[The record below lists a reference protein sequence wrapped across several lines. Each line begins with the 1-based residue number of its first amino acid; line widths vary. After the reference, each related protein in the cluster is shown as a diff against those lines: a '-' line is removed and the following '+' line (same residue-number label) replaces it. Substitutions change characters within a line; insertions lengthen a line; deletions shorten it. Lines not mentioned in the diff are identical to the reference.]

1 MRQPSR
7 KQRVFAD
14 WVLGTL
20 LYAVVLGFFNDYTD
34 RLQIA
39 SFSTLFAAALVLQA
53 LTAATFRVKDIVT
66 KPFKDRSSG
75 RSRLGYGLS
84 LWAVSF
90 FSKFV
95 FLEVI
100 VLTFG
105 SAVKINGFVGLLLIV
120 ATMVAAQKA
129 IEAIYARLGTV
140 AT

>member
-1 MRQPSR
+1 MAQPSR
-7 KQRVFAD
+7 KQRVFVD

-34 RLQIA
+34 LLRIA

-66 KPFKDRSSG
+66 KPFKDRSSR

-84 LWAVSF
+84 LWAISF

-100 VLTFG
+100 VLIFG
-105 SAVKINGFVGLLLIV
+105 SAVKINGFVGLMLIV

-129 IEAIYARLGTV
+129 IETTYSKLGTAV
-140 AT
+140 

>member
-1 MRQPSR
+1 MAQPSR
-7 KQRVFAD
+7 KQRIFVD

-34 RLQIA
+34 LLRIA

-66 KPFKDRSSG
+66 KPFADRSSR

-84 LWAVSF
+84 LWAISF

-100 VLTFG
+100 VLIFG
-105 SAVKINGFVGLLLIV
+105 SAVKINGFVGLMLIV
-120 ATMVAAQKA
+120 ATMVVASKA
-129 IEAIYARLGTV
+129 IEATYSRLGT
-140 AT
+140 AA

>member
-1 MRQPSR
+1 MAQPSR
-7 KQRVFAD
+7 KQRVFVD

-34 RLQIA
+34 LLRIA

-66 KPFKDRSSG
+66 KPFEDRSSR

-84 LWAVSF
+84 LWAISF

-100 VLTFG
+100 VLIFG

-120 ATMVAAQKA
+120 VTMVAAQKA
-129 IEAIYARLGTV
+129 IEKTYAKLGTAV
-140 AT
+140 E

>member
-1 MRQPSR
+1 MAQPSR
-7 KQRVFAD
+7 KQRVFVD

-34 RLQIA
+34 LLRIA

-66 KPFKDRSSG
+66 KPFEDRSRR

-84 LWAVSF
+84 LWAISF
-90 FSKFV
+90 ISKFV

-105 SAVKINGFVGLLLIV
+105 SAVKINGFVGLMLIV
-120 ATMVAAQKA
+120 VTMVAAQKA
-129 IEAIYARLGTV
+129 IETTYSKLGTAV
-140 AT
+140 

>member
-1 MRQPSR
+1 MAQPSR

-20 LYAVVLGFFNDYTD
+20 LYAVVLGFFNDYTNLL
-34 RLQIA
+34 RIA
-39 SFSTLFAAALVLQA
+39 SFSILFAAALVLQA

-66 KPFKDRSSG
+66 KPFADRSRR

-84 LWAVSF
+84 LWAISF

-100 VLTFG
+100 VLIFG
-105 SAVKINGFVGLLLIV
+105 SAVKINGFVGLMLIV
-120 ATMVAAQKA
+120 VTMVAVQKA
-129 IEAIYARLGTV
+129 IETTYSKLGTAV
-140 AT
+140 

>member
-1 MRQPSR
+1 VTQPSR
-7 KQRVFAD
+7 KQRVFVD

-34 RLQIA
+34 LLRIA

-66 KPFKDRSSG
+66 KPFKDRSSR

-100 VLTFG
+100 VLIFG

-120 ATMVAAQKA
+120 VTMVAAQKA
-129 IEAIYARLGTV
+129 IEATYSRLGT
-140 AT
+140 AA

>member
-1 MRQPSR
+1 VAQPSR
-7 KQRVFAD
+7 KQRVFVE

-20 LYAVVLGFFNDYTD
+20 LYAVVLGFFNDYTELL
-34 RLQIA
+34 RIA

-66 KPFKDRSSG
+66 KPFKDRSSR

-84 LWAVSF
+84 LWAISF

-100 VLTFG
+100 VLIFG
-105 SAVKINGFVGLLLIV
+105 SAVKINGFVGLMLIV
-120 ATMVAAQKA
+120 MTMVAAQKA
-129 IEAIYARLGTV
+129 IEKTYTKLGTAV
-140 AT
+140 

>member
-1 MRQPSR
+1 VTQPSR
-7 KQRVFAD
+7 RQRVFVD

-34 RLQIA
+34 LLRIA

-66 KPFKDRSSG
+66 KPFGDRSSR

-84 LWAVSF
+84 LWAISF

-95 FLEVI
+95 FLEAI

-105 SAVKINGFVGLLLIV
+105 SSVQIDGFAGLMLIV

-129 IEAIYARLGTV
+129 IETTYSRLGTAV
-140 AT
+140 